1 VWIKHLTL
9 ARHHGLARIPHTIAE
24 LGPGDS
30 LGVGLA
36 ALLSGVDR
44 YYSFDVVRYSEAERN
59 LQIFEELVE
68 LFRRRAGTPDR
79 GGWPPVQPY
88 VEASWFPGRIL
99 TDEILAAAL
108 DPGRLEAIRRA
119 MRASGRADGPITIRY
134 VVPWTAANA
143 IDGSVDMIYSH
154 SV

>member
-1 VWIKHLTL
+1 WTQRTRGRLTAYHPLMPVHVRPRATRRSRRRARPGRIGILPVPLRPILAGLATYVPGVYHLRPKRTGGTSSAEYCYGVWIKHLTL

-59 LQIFEELVE
+59 LQIFE
-68 LFRRRAGTPDR
+68 
-79 GGWPPVQPY
+79 
-88 VEASWFPGRIL
+88 
-99 TDEILAAAL
+99 
-108 DPGRLEAIRRA
+108 
-119 MRASGRADGPITIRY
+119 
-134 VVPWTAANA
+134 
-143 IDGSVDMIYSH
+143 
-154 SV
+154 